1 MRILCVVIGI
11 SFFLGCQDTP
21 KPPNWYYQSQSDK
34 DNLYGV
40 ASDKNLQSAKDN
52 AITDMLSHLQVNVSS
67 STSLSQKYS
76 DGIESSDMSQVIQKN
91 ITQTTLSN
99 VSYQTERVGNA
110 YFVRAI
116 VKKQDFITQ
125 LKKEQESALNALQ
138 SLNLTCQDI
147 TLKEY
152 NTLVQEL
159 GKALG
164 AQNYL
169 DALGVSSNASA
180 LLYANILESN
190 SPKPR
195 ITLVFENPTQ
205 EGVSALT
212 THLQKELVKFYRLDS
227 QASQQ
232 FRISFTM
239 PNTTNIKANITIT
252 DCKGNP
258 TFATQI
264 SESLPDNTDVDK
276 LANRTGVLIYK
287 KLLEY
292 AQ

>member
-1 MRILCVVIGI
+1 MRVLWAAMGALL
-11 SFFLGCQDTP
+11 FLGCQDSP
-21 KPPNWYYQSQSDK
+21 KPPSWYYQSQNDK

-40 ASDKNLQSAKDN
+40 ASDKNLQAAKDN
-52 AITDMLSHLQVNVSS
+52 AITDMLSHLQVNVRS

-76 DGIESSDMSQVIQKN
+76 DGIESSNMSQVIEKS
-91 ITQTTLSN
+91 ISQTTLSN
-99 VSYQTERVGNA
+99 VSYQTEHVGNV
-110 YFVRAI
+110 YFVRAM
-116 VKKQDFITQ
+116 VEKQDFIAQ
-125 LKKEQESALNALQ
+125 LKKEQKSALDTLQ
-138 SLNLTCQDI
+138 SLNLACGDI

-152 NTLVQEL
+152 NTLLQEL

-164 AQNYL
+164 TQNYL
-169 DALGVSSNASA
+169 NALGASSNASA
-180 LLYANILESN
+180 LLYADILESN

-195 ITLVFENPTQ
+195 IALVIENPTQ
-205 EGVSALT
+205 EGASVLT

-232 FRISFTM
+232 LRVSFQM
-239 PNTTNIKANITIT
+239 PSPASIKANITII

-258 TFATQI
+258 TFVTQI
-264 SESLPDNTDVDK
+264 SESLPNNTDVDK
-276 LANRTGVLIYK
+276 LAGRVGVLMYK

>member
-11 SFFLGCQDTP
+11 LFFLGCQDTP

-169 DALGVSSNASA
+169 DALGISSNASA

>member
-11 SFFLGCQDTP
+11 LFFLGCQDTP

-52 AITDMLSHLQVNVSS
+52 AIADMLSHLQVNVSS

>member
-11 SFFLGCQDTP
+11 LFFLGCQDTP

-52 AITDMLSHLQVNVSS
+52 AITDMLSHLQVNVRS

>member
-11 SFFLGCQDTP
+11 LFFLGCQGTP

-52 AITDMLSHLQVNVSS
+52 AITDMLSRLQVNVSS

-164 AQNYL
+164 VQNYL